1 MRMRE
6 KPIYD
11 SHNEPN
17 GPEPHHEEDWD
28 DVFDFLYDLIEVLE
42 EIVDWWQDWDGFN
55 NFEFSRGTSLDDT
68 IAASDVSQV
77 IVTFSGNDLI
87 ETGAGTDFVFAG
99 VGNDTIVAGDGT
111 NYLRGGLDS
120 DTFVFQA
127 GTTGTTF
134 IRDMVSGQD
143 VIDLSDLGLQ
153 SADDVVVRT
162 NGAGT
167 FLLIDQLT
175 IHINL
180 TPDQLLDSDFIFV

>member
-1 MRMRE
+1 MRMRA
-6 KPIYD
+6 KDIYK
-11 SHNEPN
+11 SHEEPN
-17 GPEPHHEEDWD
+17 HPEPHHEEDWD
-28 DVFDFLYDLIEVLE
+28 DVFDFLYDLLNTIE

-55 NFEFSRGTSLDDT
+55 NFDYTQGSSLDDT
-68 IAASDVSQV
+68 IAASDASQV
-77 IVTFSGNDLI
+77 IVTFSGNDVI
-87 ETGAGTDFVFAG
+87 ETGAGMDFVFAG

-111 NYLRGGLDS
+111 NYLRGGLDA

-143 VIDLSDLGLQ
+143 IIDLSDLALQ
-153 SADDVVVRT
+153 SPDDVVVRT